1 MILLLNMAFLYSF
14 DGLRSYLCWFPRLW
28 VHTSI
33 KFLLLSLM
41 EEDQSLFA
49 DRPEWADVVPL
60 EQYEGVTPIAPI
72 FYTPEC
78 ACIQ

>member
-1 MILLLNMAFLYSF
+1 MLFFFAFIGTRKKNVSLIRPLS
-14 DGLRSYLCWFPRLW
+14 
-28 VHTSI
+28 
-33 KFLLLSLM
+33 LSLM
-41 EEDQSLFA
+41 EDQSLFA

-60 EQYEGVTPIAPI
+60 EQYEGINPIAPI